1 MKVSIFIPVYNGEKY
16 IGKTLDSILS
26 QSYTNFEILCVDDSS
41 VDNSWDVLLD
51 Y

>member
-41 VDNSWDVLLD
+41 VDNSWDVLF